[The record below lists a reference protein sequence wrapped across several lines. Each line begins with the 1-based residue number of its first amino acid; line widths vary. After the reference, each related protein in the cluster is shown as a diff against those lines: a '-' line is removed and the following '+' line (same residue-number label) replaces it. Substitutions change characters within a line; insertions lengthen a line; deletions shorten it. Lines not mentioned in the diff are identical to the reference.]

1 MKIGNET
8 KKEISD
14 NETKE
19 LGMTMKL
26 KNWEVAMEKNGEV
39 AMKLKSYKWQR
50 NLKVKIS
57 NKI

>member
-19 LGMTMKL
+19 LGMAMKL
-26 KNWEVAMEKNGEV
+26 KKWEVAMEKNGEV
-39 AMKLKSYKWQR
+39 AMKLKSYK
-50 NLKVKIS
+50 
-57 NKI
+57 